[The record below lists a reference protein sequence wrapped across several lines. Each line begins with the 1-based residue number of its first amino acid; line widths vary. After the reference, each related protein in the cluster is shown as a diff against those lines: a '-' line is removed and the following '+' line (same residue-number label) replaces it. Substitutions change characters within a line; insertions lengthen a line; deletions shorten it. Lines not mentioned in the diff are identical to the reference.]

1 MTQEPLILE
10 YDGRRFYELSVRGF
24 KRLLPLI
31 QVSEDTWIAYFDSL
45 GDKEFIEHCAREL
58 APHLKDCDVLM
69 TSESKG
75 IPLVHEIA
83 GILGHSRYIV
93 CRKERKPFMENP
105 IAVKFK
111 PITATKEIELVID
124 GRYIP
129 LIKDKRIGIV
139 DDIVSTRQTMEAMEK
154 LATAAGGKVTRKVAV
169 LIEGEHHKDVIYLGV
184 LPIFKKTISRKP

>member
-1 MTQEPLILE
+1 MEPTVLK
-10 YDGRRFYELSVRGF
+10 YDGRQFYELTVRGF

-58 APHLKDCDVLM
+58 APHLRDCDILL

-83 GILGHSRYIV
+83 GLLGHKRYIV
-93 CRKERKPFMENP
+93 CRKERKAFMQDP
-105 IAVKFK
+105 LAVRFK
-111 PITATKEIELVID
+111 PITAKQEIELVMD
-124 GRYIP
+124 GRYVQY
-129 LIKDKRIGIV
+129 IKGRRVGIV

-154 LATAAGGKVTRKVAV
+154 LVKMAGGEVLKKVAV

-184 LPIFKKTISRKP
+184 LPIFKK

>member
-1 MTQEPLILE
+1 MAEEPIVLE
-10 YDGRRFYELSVRGF
+10 YDGRQFYELTVRGF
-24 KRLLPLI
+24 RRKLPLI

-45 GDKEFIEHCAREL
+45 GDKEFIEHCAKEL
-58 APHLKDCDVLM
+58 APHLKDCEILI

-83 GILGHSRYIV
+83 GLLGHRRYVV

-105 IAVKFK
+105 LTVKFK
-111 PITATKEIELVID
+111 PITATKELELVID
-124 GRYIP
+124 GRYVP
-129 LIKDKRIGIV
+129 MIKNKKVGIV

-154 LATAAGGKVTRKVAV
+154 LANMAGGKVTKKVAV

-184 LPIFKKTISRKP
+184 LPIFKKKTSND